1 MRTLNPRVLNPRA
14 VCGAI
19 VAALVVAAAV
29 VVVGSAAG
37 QGREGRTRE
46 RDPLVERERPPAGQP
61 DASDGTRSVPTTRE
75 GGIPRRELG
84 RDRESQEGSE
94 EGLPEMAPR
103 GRSAEIQ
110 PRWIPP
116 RGDWKL
122 GVWGN
127 NTESGVVITRV
138 APGSAAA
145 EVGLERGDR
154 IVSVGGYQVGFV
166 GDLLYPLGFE
176 LQRHADSRGN
186 VLLLVQ
192 NVRNRQLMPLP
203 AQLDRPG
210 RVRPLERERERGRE

>member
-1 MRTLNPRVLNPRA
+1 MRRWNSWALNPSVLSGPIA
-14 VCGAI
+14 
-19 VAALVVAAAV
+19 AALVVAAAAV
-29 VVVGSAAG
+29 VVQSAAG
-37 QGREGRTRE
+37 QGREDRARE
-46 RDPLVERERPPAGQP
+46 RDPLVERERPPARDRDTDEGP
-61 DASDGTRSVPTTRE
+61 RSAPSARE

-84 RDRESQEGSE
+84 RGGQAQEGSE
-94 EGLPEMAPR
+94 EGLPEVAPR

-122 GVWGN
+122 GVWGY

-138 APGSAAA
+138 ASGSGAA

-176 LQRHADSRGN
+176 LQRHADSRGH

-192 NVRNRQLMPLP
+192 NVRNRELMPLS
-203 AQLDRPG
+203 ARLDRPG
-210 RVRPLERERERGRE
+210 RVRPLERERERGSD